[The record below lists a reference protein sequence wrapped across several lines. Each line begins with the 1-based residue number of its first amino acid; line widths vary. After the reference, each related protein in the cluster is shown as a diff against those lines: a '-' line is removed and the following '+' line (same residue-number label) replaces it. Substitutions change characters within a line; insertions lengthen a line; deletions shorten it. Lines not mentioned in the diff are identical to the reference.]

1 VSRSIERFRDE
12 ELIMS
17 RITRSDPEGAFL
29 RPVWLLLWVLLWVLL
44 GVVALSCSTGLAG
57 EGIVWS
63 WSLGLGLS

>member
-1 VSRSIERFRDE
+1 MSRSIERFRDE
-12 ELIMS
+12 ELITS

-29 RPVWLLLWVLLWVLL
+29 RPVWLLLWVLL